1 MKNFRSLMVAL
12 ALVAGSLV
20 AQGSV
25 AATLT
30 TGSVI
35 QLADSYGNTG
45 GGEFIATVTGA
56 PADTFITFCLE
67 KNEYFTPGQNLY
79 VKAVNTAAV
88 NGGVGGPNPDPISAQ
103 TAYLYTMFR
112 TGALSGYDFVGT
124 GATRIASAN
133 SFQKAIWYL
142 EEEITYGETDAQAQA
157 WITAANTAVSTNAW
171 TGIGN
176 VRVLNLY
183 QDANFTTRAQDQLY
197 LLPVPEPEIYAMM
210 GLGLGLLG
218 WVGRRRK
225 LQAA

>member
-56 PADTFITFCLE
+56 PADTFLTFCLE

-112 TGALSGYDFVGT
+112 AGTLSGYDFVGT
-124 GATRIASAN
+124 GATRVASAN

-157 WITAANTAVSTNAW
+157 WITAANTAVSSSAW

>member
-12 ALVAGSLV
+12 ALVAGSLA

-56 PADTFITFCLE
+56 PADTFLTFCLE

-112 TGALSGYDFVGT
+112 TGALSGYDFVNT
-124 GATRIASAN
+124 GATRVASAN

-157 WITAANTAVSTNAW
+157 WITAANTAVSSSAW